1 MDIGSTL
8 EQLRPQP
15 AALIRRRCPADCV
28 SRGQIRPQG
37 HQKTYA
43 PASGSAM
50 DRADASCTMISGM
63 RGP

>member
-1 MDIGSTL
+1 MDIGL
-8 EQLRPQP
+8 PLRQRHPQP
-15 AALIRRRCPADCV
+15 TASASRLCPADCV

-43 PASGSAM
+43 PAYGSVM
-50 DRADASCTMISGM
+50 DRADGGCTMISGT